1 MVGPLRRVR
10 LMVPTSEIGSSV
22 TVSRWIGLNTRKAN
36 MTGRNGRLTM
46 PDEGCGKVAMLSL
59 GCIELVSVR
68 AVSRAIAPTMQTR
81 ILKGGNRMVAKT
93 TFRASNGVCKKR

>member
-1 MVGPLRRVR
+1 
-10 LMVPTSEIGSSV
+10 
-22 TVSRWIGLNTRKAN
+22 
-36 MTGRNGRLTM
+36 
-46 PDEGCGKVAMLSL
+46 MLSL